1 MQNMHLLLVP
11 QSQLQNVTV
20 TKMTWFL
27 VGSSGLEQWPLPQ
40 VPRHR
45 QPLHIQIRKSACNL
59 NVI

>member
-27 VGSSGLEQWPLPQ
+27 VGSSGLEQWPLP
-40 VPRHR
+40 PGTPPPPTPPH
-45 QPLHIQIRKSACNL
+45 PDKEISM
-59 NVI
+59 